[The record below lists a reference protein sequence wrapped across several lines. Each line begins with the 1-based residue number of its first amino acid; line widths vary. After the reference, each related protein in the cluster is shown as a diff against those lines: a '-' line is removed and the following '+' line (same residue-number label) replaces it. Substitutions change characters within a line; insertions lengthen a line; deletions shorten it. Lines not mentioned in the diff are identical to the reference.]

1 MSISTNSTK
10 LQTLAN
16 NLNSNSSNNIQ
27 VAKGVALWS
36 YSDSNIT
43 SSGYGYVD
51 LDFIPDIV
59 IFHCGGMQSEGIIYG
74 VEQTHYINPDY
85 FTSFGTNISEVFGLY
100 YHIDENIALLGTLV
114 APAIDKNK
122 GFYFGVRA
130 ILEDWT
136 WTQQYGCA
144 LPYTAIKFTP

>member
-1 MSISTNSTK
+1 MSISTNSIK

-43 SSGYGYVD
+43 SSGFGYVD

-59 IFHCGGMQSEGIIYG
+59 IFHFGGMDDGEVRYG
-74 VEQTHYINPDY
+74 VEQTHYINPGY
-85 FTSFGTNISEVFGLY
+85 FTSFGANVSEVFGLF
-100 YHIDENIALLGTLV
+100 YHVDGNVPLLGTLV
-114 APAIDKNK
+114 APAIDQNK
-122 GFYFGVRA
+122 GFYFSIWA
-130 ILEDWT
+130 ISGDWE
-136 WTQQYGCA
+136 WTQQYGCT
-144 LPYTAIKFTP
+144 LPYTAIKFT

>member
-59 IFHCGGMQSEGIIYG
+59 IFHCGGMNEGEIRYG

-85 FTSFGTNISEVFGLY
+85 FTSFGANISEVFGLR
-100 YHIDENIALLGTLV
+100 YHIDENIALLGTLT

-122 GFYFGVRA
+122 GFYF
-130 ILEDWT
+130 
-136 WTQQYGCA
+136 
-144 LPYTAIKFTP
+144 LPYA